1 MCYCKSIF
9 LFIYTNRII
18 SPNQIRPI
26 FDDNDGDTFS
36 ETFLEGKALIN
47 FVKQNTQA
55 HTHTHTQPYTSKV
68 AAICSA
74 IHEYLIHHLT

>member
-1 MCYCKSIF
+1 

-55 HTHTHTQPYTSKV
+55 HTHTHTHNHTHLKWQPFVLRYMN
-68 AAICSA
+68 I
-74 IHEYLIHHLT
+74 